1 MDELAPFDDLE
12 GYDSDASQVE
22 PAMRLPPIQA
32 TDGGP
37 TSASNARVLAGFLG
51 AKKRP
56 AEVPMEKAK
65 KKVSKEAPR
74 KPARRSTKTDAID
87 VDNE

>member
-1 MDELAPFDDLE
+1 LNPFDDLDD
-12 GYDSDASQVE
+12 YDSDASQLE
-22 PAMRLPPIQA
+22 PAMERPTIA
-32 TDGGP
+32 AFNGGP
-37 TSASNARVLAGFLG
+37 TAASNARALAGFFG

>member
-1 MDELAPFDDLE
+1 LAPFDDLE
-12 GYDSDASQVE
+12 FYDSDASEVE

-37 TSASNARVLAGFLG
+37 TSASSARVLAGFFG
-51 AKKRP
+51 KKRP

-65 KKVSKEAPR
+65 KKVSKGAPR
-74 KPARRSTKTDAID
+74 KPKARFADLPSS
-87 VDNE
+87 